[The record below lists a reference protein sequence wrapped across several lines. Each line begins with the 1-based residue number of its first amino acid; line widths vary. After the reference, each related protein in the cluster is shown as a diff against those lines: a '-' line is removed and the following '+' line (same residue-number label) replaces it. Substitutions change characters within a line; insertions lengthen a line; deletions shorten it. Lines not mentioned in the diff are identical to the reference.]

1 MIDFTGSHFESGMW
15 RIRFLPATRRDDGRA
30 GRRVDHATLNRW
42 VIKYSPE
49 FEKQFRRRH
58 QPVRTSWRMDETYV
72 RQRAVDT
79 YIARWIR
86 GPHGRL
92 LVDADS

>member
-1 MIDFTGSHFESGMW
+1 MVCGVSDSYRQLEEMTEERGVG
-15 RIRFLPATRRDDGRA
+15 
-30 GRRVDHATLNRW
+30 VDHATLNRW

-72 RQRAVDT
+72 RVKGQWTLISRD
-79 YIARWIR
+79 
-86 GPHGRL
+86 G
-92 LVDADS
+92 

>member
-1 MIDFTGSHFESGMW
+1 MVCGVSDSYRQLEEMTEERGLG
-15 RIRFLPATRRDDGRA
+15 
-30 GRRVDHATLNRW
+30 VDHATLNRW

-72 RQRAVDT
+72 RVKGQWT
-79 YIARWIR
+79 LISR
-86 GPHGRL
+86 GG
-92 LVDADS
+92 